1 MPDDWHRSL
10 IVCFVFSLI
19 PCLVA
24 TDASQ
29 VQFVYSGFRDA
40 NLSLEGVAELRSDG
54 LVQLTNNSDVKGYAF
69 YPIPVHFR
77 NTPNGTVQS
86 FSVSFVFGIRSA
98 FNEESLDGMTFFI
111 SPSKDF
117 SSAFANHFLGLF
129 NDKTDGSSSNH
140 VFAVELDTYK
150 NPELKDI
157 DDNHIGIDINSL
169 ISIQTGKFTNLT
181 LGGGEPMQLWVDYDA
196 HTLQIMATLAPLG
209 VAKPQRAL
217 FSATTNLSNV
227 LKEPSYIGFS
237 GATGPISTLFY
248 LLGWSFGIN
257 SRAPAISMTNLPKL
271 PHGHQKSQSVV
282 LEITLLP
289 VGTSVCV
296 LALGTTIVLLIRR
309 RSKYAEIREDWEA
322 EFGPHRFSYKEL
334 YCATDGFSNK
344 LLIGIGGFGKVY
356 KGILPATKLEVAI
369 KKVSHE
375 SRQGMKEFITE
386 IVTIGRLRHRNLVQL
401 LGYCRRKDEL
411 ILVYEYM
418 PNGSLDKYLYSQEK
432 PVLGWTQRLD
442 IIKGVASG
450 LLYLHEKWEKV
461 VLHRDIKAGNVLLD
475 IHMNGRLGDF
485 GLARLYDHGTNAQT
499 THVVGTMG
507 YLAPEL
513 LRTGKS
519 SPLTDVF
526 AFGVFLLE
534 VTCGQRP
541 IHGGGQDTPFLLAAW
556 VLQHCYNGSLLETVD
571 WRLGGNYHND
581 EADMVLKLGLFCL
594 HPLPTAR
601 PSMRQVMQYLDGDMP
616 LPDITQTCLSTNLLS
631 MMQHKGFRPSI
642 LSYPDLSTSAAT
654 FSGLSGGR

>member
-169 ISIQTGKFTNLT
+169 ISIQAHSAGFYDDQTVGKFTNLT
-181 LGGGEPMQLWVDYDA
+181 LGSGEPMQLWVDYDA
-196 HTLQIMATLAPLG
+196 QTLQIMATLAPLG
-209 VAKPQRAL
+209 VAKPQMAL

-237 GATGPISTLFY
+237 GATGPISTFFY

-271 PHGHQKSQSVV
+271 PQGHQKARSIV

-289 VGTSVCV
+289 VGTGVCV
-296 LALGTTIVLLIRR
+296 LALGTMIVLVIRR
-309 RSKYAEIREDWEA
+309 RSKYAEVREDWEA
-322 EFGPHRFSYKEL
+322 EFGPHRFSYKKL
-334 YCATDGFSNK
+334 YCATDGFNNK

-356 KGILPATKLEVAI
+356 KGILPVTKLEVAI

-386 IVTIGRLRHRNLVQL
+386 IVTIGRLRHRNL
-401 LGYCRRKDEL
+401 
-411 ILVYEYM
+411 
-418 PNGSLDKYLYSQEK
+418 EK
-432 PVLGWTQRLD
+432 AVLSWTQRLD

-485 GLARLYDHGTNAQT
+485 GLARLYDHGTDAQT

-526 AFGVFLLE
+526 AFGAFLLE

-541 IHGGGQDTPFLLAAW
+541 IHGDGVQDTPFLLVAW

-571 WRLGGNYHND
+571 WRLGGNYHSD